1 MSFKVDEAI
10 SFKIYPER
18 ERLLEPLLDLEPLPE
33 RLEEL
38 RERPD
43 FFEFAELLLK

>member
-1 MSFKVDEAI
+1 MPNATKY
-10 SFKIYPER
+10 YPDR
-18 ERLLEPLLDLEPLPE
+18 ERLLEPLPDLDPLPE

-43 FFEFAELLLK
+43 FFELAELLLK